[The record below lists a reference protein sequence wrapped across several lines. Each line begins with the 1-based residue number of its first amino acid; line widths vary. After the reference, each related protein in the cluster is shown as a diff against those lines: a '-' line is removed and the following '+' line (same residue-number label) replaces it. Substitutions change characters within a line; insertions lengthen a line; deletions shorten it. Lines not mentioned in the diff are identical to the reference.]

1 MPMRYPQFFGQWSRF
16 TATLLGVIGWLSLLT
31 TVLVAQPNLPPPER
45 ITDRQG
51 LPQAF
56 VPAITQDRQ
65 GFIWVA
71 TRDGL
76 CRYDG
81 HHFKVFQPDPN
92 GKPSLS
98 FTGLDRLFTDHHG
111 RIWITSEQKDID
123 VFDPRT
129 ETFTNISR
137 RAIYRRVAGNE
148 QPYQL
153 YVDRAD
159 RLWVSLWAKGLLC
172 LDQATNRVWHFRH
185 QPDQPRSLG
194 SDSVMQVSQAP
205 DGTIWIATRNGLERF
220 DETTRQFRH
229 YQHQPGQPGSLPD
242 NQLRGLQIRAN
253 GEVLTISQRFVSWLN
268 PATGLFGA
276 CPLPAYNSSRYDLN
290 SYLTLDSLGRL
301 YFQHDN
307 TLYRFSSRQGLVE
320 VEKSNQSIDGCVSLF
335 VDRSQVLWV
344 GTRGA
349 GIRKYDLRGG
359 DFQQIPYRTNFYQD
373 VLNSRWLGLPAASLP
388 PPAAFAHGYSYDFR
402 YTISQNRYLWSNM
415 ANATI
420 YRTDLQAKRS
430 EAMPLPTRLP
440 REEANML
447 LATDPQQRVWAIN
460 GAAVWCYDEANR
472 QWVSQPYRIPRPQTF
487 GALTFVVDKQALWFA
502 TESKGL
508 WRLDRATGQWR
519 QYVNQPRS
527 HQSLSSNSLFCLSN
541 DPTDPN
547 RLWIGTFGGGLCAFD
562 KRTGT
567 SRRITQADGLP
578 NNVIY
583 SVIPDQ
589 QGYLWM
595 GTNKGICRLNRR
607 TFATRTFTHADGLLA
622 DEFNR
627 FHWLHLPPM
636 PTGQQS
642 DQGER
647 IIMGG
652 LTGITAFYPR
662 QVREDTFQPPV
673 ELTELQVNN
682 QPVSPALLDSLPIQA
697 VDHLTLPYNLNF
709 ITAKFAALEFNRPD
723 KNRYRYRLEGAETD
737 WKQTDQPVATYTNLL
752 PGSYV
757 LVLNAS
763 NTSGQWSRWQ
773 RRLAITIRPP
783 LWATWWAYLLYGLA
797 LGGLIVTGLRAS
809 SNRLRQS
816 LALQRRETD
825 LNRQET
831 EQLRAVDELKSHF
844 FANITHEFRTPLTL
858 ILGPIQHLSQQL
870 PDPTVQYQLATIDRN
885 ANQLLGLV
893 NQLLDLSRLEAG
905 ALPVVNVRGDLVA
918 VVAQTVDSFRSLAST
933 KGIELTCSAD
943 GLAAA
948 YWFDADKVARILY
961 NLLANAFKFTDIG
974 WVRVQLTP
982 ADRGIALSV
991 ADSGR
996 GMTALALSHIFD
1008 RFFQAGSSESVSPG
1022 TGIGLS
1028 LVRELV
1034 TLQGGSIRVQSEPG
1048 QGSCFTIDLP
1058 YQAVVPDTDTG
1069 LSQSAESSV
1078 VGLDN
1083 DREELP
1089 DERPLILLVEDND
1102 DLARFIADS
1111 LPTTCQILRAANGRE
1126 GLALAQARQ
1135 PDLVLSDVLM
1145 PVMDG
1150 YTLCRELKAHP
1161 HTHHLPVILLT
1172 AKATQ
1177 ENRLEGLELGA
1188 DDYLTKP
1195 FQVAELQLR
1204 VRNQLDTRRRFR
1216 DRVRAE
1222 LNQPA
1227 TGPAPYTDP
1236 QPVDSMLQQLYE
1248 VLEEH
1253 LEDSSFGPEQL
1264 VLQLGMSRM
1273 SLYRKLK
1280 VLTGLTP
1287 AEVIRLYRLKRAT
1300 ELLQGGLGVAETAYK
1315 VGFETASHFGK
1326 VFRDQYQMTPSQFA
1340 RQHGAA

>member
-1 MPMRYPQFFGQWSRF
+1 MPMRYPQFSGQWSRF
-16 TATLLGVIGWLSLLT
+16 IATLLGVGGWLILLT

-92 GKPSLS
+92 GRPSLS
-98 FTGLDRLFTDHHG
+98 STGLDRLFTDHHG
-111 RIWITSEQKDID
+111 RIWITSEQGDID
-123 VFDPRT
+123 LFDPRT
-129 ETFTNISR
+129 EKFTNISR
-137 RAIYRRVAGNE
+137 RAVYRRAVGNE
-148 QPYQL
+148 QPYQP

-159 RLWVSLWAKGLLC
+159 RLWVPLWGKGLLC
-172 LDQATNRVWHFRH
+172 FDKSINRVRHFRH
-185 QPDQPRSLG
+185 QPSQPGSLRS
-194 SDSVMQVSQAP
+194 DTVVQVSQAP
-205 DGTIWIATRNGLERF
+205 DGTIWMATRNGLERF
-220 DETTRQFRH
+220 DETTRQFTH
-229 YQHQPGQPGSLPD
+229 YQHQPGQAGSLPD
-242 NQLRGLQIRAN
+242 NRLRGLQIRPN
-253 GEVLTISQRFVSWLN
+253 GEVMTISQRFVSWLN
-268 PATGLFGA
+268 PATGQFGA
-276 CPLPAYNSSRYDLN
+276 YPLPTYNSSRYDWIG
-290 SYLTLDSLGRL
+290 YPTLDSLGRL
-301 YFQHDN
+301 YFQHNN
-307 TLYRFSSRQGLVE
+307 TLYRFSSQQGLVVME
-320 VEKSNQSIDGCVSLF
+320 QSKQLIEACVSLF

-359 DFQQIPYRTNFYQD
+359 DFQQATYRTNFYQD
-373 VLNSRWLGLPAASLP
+373 VLSPQWLGIPAASLP
-388 PPAAFAHGYSYDFR
+388 PPAALVHGYSYDFR
-402 YTISQNRYLWSNM
+402 YTISQNRFLWSNTGGS
-415 ANATI
+415 TI
-420 YRTDLQAKRS
+420 YRIDLQNKRS
-430 EAMPLPTRLP
+430 EAVPLPTQLHQTG
-440 REEANML
+440 AIL
-447 LATDPQQRVWAIN
+447 SLATDPQQRVWSTN
-460 GAAVWCYDEANR
+460 GTAVWYYDEAKR
-472 QWVSQPYRIPRPQTF
+472 QWVGQPYRIPQSIAS
-487 GALTFVVDKQALWFA
+487 GVLTFLVDGQALWFV
-502 TESKGL
+502 TENKGL

-519 QYVNQPRS
+519 QYVNQPHNS
-527 HQSLSSNSLFCLSN
+527 HSLSSNSLFCISN

-562 KRTGT
+562 KRTGA

-607 TFATRTFTHADGLLA
+607 TFATRTFIHADGLLA

-627 FHWLHLPPM
+627 FHWLHLPQTTP
-636 PTGQQS
+636 GQRA
-642 DQGER
+642 DPEER

-697 VDHLTLPYNLNF
+697 VNNLRLPYNLNF
-709 ITAKFAALEFNRPD
+709 ITARFAALEFNQSD

-737 WKQTDQPVATYTNLL
+737 WTQTDQPVATYTNLPL
-752 PGSYV
+752 GNYV

-783 LWATWWAYLLYGLA
+783 LWATWWAYLLYGLG
-797 LGGLIVTGLRAS
+797 LGGVIVTGLRAS

-816 LALQRRETD
+816 LALQRRETA
-825 LNRQET
+825 LERQET
-831 EQLRAVDELKSHF
+831 EQLRSVDELKSRF

-858 ILGPIQHLSQQL
+858 ILGPIQHLSHQL
-870 PDPTVQYQLATIDRN
+870 PDPDVQYQLTTIDRN

-905 ALPVVNVRGDLVA
+905 ALPVVNVRGDLVS
-918 VVAQTVDSFRSLAST
+918 VVAQTVDSFRSMAKA
-933 KGIELTCSAD
+933 KGVDLTYSAD

-948 YWFDADKVARILY
+948 YWFDADKVARILS
-961 NLLANAFKFTDIG
+961 NLLANAFKFTDAG

-982 ADRGIALSV
+982 AEGGIILRVADTGRGIA
-991 ADSGR
+991 AQ
-996 GMTALALSHIFD
+996 ALPHIFD
-1008 RFFQAGSSESVSPG
+1008 RFFQAGSAESVSPG

-1034 TLQGGSIRVQSEPG
+1034 TLQGGSIGVQSEPG
-1048 QGSCFTIDLP
+1048 QGTYFTVELP
-1058 YQAVVPDTDTG
+1058 YQAVMPASENS
-1069 LSQSAESSV
+1069 LSQAAESSV
-1078 VGLDN
+1078 VRLD
-1083 DREELP
+1083 DDGEEVP

-1111 LPTTCQILRAANGRE
+1111 LPTTCQILRATNGRQ
-1126 GLALAQARQ
+1126 GLDLALDRQ

-1161 HTHHLPVILLT
+1161 QTQHLPVILLT

-1216 DRVRAE
+1216 DQVRAE
-1222 LNQPA
+1222 LSQPA
-1227 TGPAPYTDP
+1227 TGTTTQSAPEM
-1236 QPVDSMLQQLYE
+1236 VDVVLQQLYR

-1253 LEDSSFGPEQL
+1253 LDDSSFGPEQL
-1264 VLQLGMSRM
+1264 VLRLGMSRM

-1300 ELLQGGLGVAETAYK
+1300 EFLQGGLGVADTAYK

-1326 VFRDQYQMTPSQFA
+1326 VFRDQYQMTPGQFA

>member
-1 MPMRYPQFFGQWSRF
+1 MRHPSFFGQWSRF
-16 TATLLGVIGWLSLLT
+16 IATLLGVGGGLSLLT

-51 LPQAF
+51 LPQAS

-76 CRYDG
+76 GRYDG

-111 RIWITSEQKDID
+111 QIWITSELGDID

-137 RAIYRRVAGNE
+137 RALYRRAAGNE

-159 RLWVSLWAKGLLC
+159 RLWVPLWAKGLLC
-172 LDQATNRVWHFRH
+172 IDRAANRVWHFRH
-185 QPDQPRSLG
+185 QPGQPRSLG

-220 DETTRQFRH
+220 DETTRQFTH
-229 YQHQPGQPGSLPD
+229 YQHQPGQTGSLPD
-242 NQLRGLQIRAN
+242 NQLRGLQIRAT

-276 CPLPAYNSSRYDLN
+276 CPLPAYNSSRHDLKG
-290 SYLTLDSLGRL
+290 YPTLDSLGRL
-301 YFQHDN
+301 YFQHN
-307 TLYRFSSRQGLVE
+307 SSIYRFSSQQGLVE
-320 VEKSNQSIDGCVSLF
+320 VEQSNQSIDECVSLF

-359 DFQQIPYRTNFYQD
+359 DFQQVPYRRNFYQD
-373 VLNSRWLGLPAASLP
+373 VLSSQWLGVPAASLP
-388 PPAAFAHGYSYDFR
+388 PPAAFAHGHSYDFR
-402 YTISQNRYLWSNM
+402 YTISQNRYLWHNIGGS
-415 ANATI
+415 AV

-430 EAMPLPTRLP
+430 EALPLPVRSHQGYVS
-440 REEANML
+440 L
-447 LATDPQQRVWAIN
+447 LATDPQQRVWAVY
-460 GAAVWCYDEANR
+460 GAAVWCYDDATR
-472 QWVSQPYRIPRPQTF
+472 QWVKQPYRIPRPQTF
-487 GALTFVVDKQALWFA
+487 GALTFVVDEQALWFA

-519 QYVNQPRS
+519 QYVNRPRD
-527 HQSLSSNSLFCLSN
+527 HQSLSSNSLFCISK
-541 DPTDPN
+541 DPTNPN

-607 TFATRTFTHADGLLA
+607 TFSTRTFTHADGLLA

-627 FHWLHLPPM
+627 FHWLHLPQSTP
-636 PTGQQS
+636 GQRA
-642 DQGER
+642 DPEER

-682 QPVSPALLDSLPIQA
+682 QPVSPAPLDSLPIQA

-709 ITAKFAALEFNRPD
+709 ITAKFAALQFNRPD

-737 WKQTDQPVATYTNLL
+737 WTQTDQPVATYTNLL

-773 RRLAITIRPP
+773 RRLAITIQPP

-797 LGGLIVTGLRAS
+797 LGGVIVTGVRAS

-816 LALQRRETD
+816 LALQRRETA
-825 LNRQET
+825 LERQET

-870 PDPTVQYQLATIDRN
+870 PDPDVQHQLTTIDRN

-918 VVAQTVDSFRSLAST
+918 VVAQTVDSFRSLAS
-933 KGIELTCSAD
+933 
-943 GLAAA
+943 
-948 YWFDADKVARILY
+948 
-961 NLLANAFKFTDIG
+961 
-974 WVRVQLTP
+974 
-982 ADRGIALSV
+982 
-991 ADSGR
+991 
-996 GMTALALSHIFD
+996 
-1008 RFFQAGSSESVSPG
+1008 
-1022 TGIGLS
+1022 
-1028 LVRELV
+1028 
-1034 TLQGGSIRVQSEPG
+1034 IRV
-1048 QGSCFTIDLP
+1048 
-1058 YQAVVPDTDTG
+1058 
-1069 LSQSAESSV
+1069 
-1078 VGLDN
+1078 
-1083 DREELP
+1083 
-1089 DERPLILLVEDND
+1089 
-1102 DLARFIADS
+1102 
-1111 LPTTCQILRAANGRE
+1111 
-1126 GLALAQARQ
+1126 
-1135 PDLVLSDVLM
+1135 
-1145 PVMDG
+1145 
-1150 YTLCRELKAHP
+1150 
-1161 HTHHLPVILLT
+1161 
-1172 AKATQ
+1172 
-1177 ENRLEGLELGA
+1177 
-1188 DDYLTKP
+1188 
-1195 FQVAELQLR
+1195 
-1204 VRNQLDTRRRFR
+1204 
-1216 DRVRAE
+1216 
-1222 LNQPA
+1222 
-1227 TGPAPYTDP
+1227 
-1236 QPVDSMLQQLYE
+1236 
-1248 VLEEH
+1248 
-1253 LEDSSFGPEQL
+1253 
-1264 VLQLGMSRM
+1264 
-1273 SLYRKLK
+1273 
-1280 VLTGLTP
+1280 
-1287 AEVIRLYRLKRAT
+1287 
-1300 ELLQGGLGVAETAYK
+1300 
-1315 VGFETASHFGK
+1315 
-1326 VFRDQYQMTPSQFA
+1326 
-1340 RQHGAA
+1340 